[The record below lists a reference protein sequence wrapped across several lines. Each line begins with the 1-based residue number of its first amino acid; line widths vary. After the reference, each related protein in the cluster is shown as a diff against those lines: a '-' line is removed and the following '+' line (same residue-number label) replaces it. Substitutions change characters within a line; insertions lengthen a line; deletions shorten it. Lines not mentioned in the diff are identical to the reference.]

1 MAGYTAE
8 HVTVIRAQ
16 ATKNP
21 STVSCPNC
29 ESAMKPVRSTA
40 DRYVPNTLLEDAFE
54 GLPAGREWRLLSVD
68 LLCETCSPS
77 AVHVIL

>member
-1 MAGYTAE
+1 MAGYSPK
-8 HVTVIRAQ
+8 HVNAIREQ
-16 ATKNP
+16 ATKNLA
-21 STVSCPNC
+21 TVSCPNC
-29 ESAMKPVRSTA
+29 GSAMKPVRSTA

-54 GLPAGREWRLLSVD
+54 GLPAGREWRLLTVD